1 MDKVKQFLKKNW
13 AFIVIAILVFI
24 VVLSLYK
31 NYTSNSLYEGLME
44 QYSSQKTNYEKQI
57 KEIEGINKAALK
69 EKQEQE
75 KFYQEQIK
83 EIEEKYSLDV
93 KKLNRKL
100 TQQKNDLVIQGNENP
115 NFLLDKLSDVYQI
128 EKFEGKIEQ
137 CVR

>member
-1 MDKVKQFLKKNW
+1 MEKAKQFLKKNW
-13 AFIVIAILVFI
+13 TFIVIAILVFI

-57 KEIEGINKAALK
+57 KEIESINKTALK

-93 KKLNRKL
+93 KKLNKKL
-100 TQQKNDLVIQGNENP
+100 TQQKNDLVVQGNENP
-115 NFLLDKLSDVYQI
+115 NFLLDKLIDVYQI

-137 CVR
+137 CRR